1 MSDSSHPTGRRD
13 HGNLTI
19 VSRRTIKASQ
29 FKAECLGLL
38 DEVAQTGQEL
48 VITKRGRPV
57 AKVGP
62 VEDAPSLRGS
72 VRFLVSDEE
81 LIAPLGEAWHADTE

>member
-1 MSDSSHPTGRRD
+1 
-13 HGNLTI
+13 
-19 VSRRTIKASQ
+19 VAQRTIKASK

-38 DEVAQTGQEL
+38 DEVAETRQEL

-57 AKVGP
+57 ARVTP
-62 VEDAPSLRGS
+62 VDDAPSLRGS

-81 LIAPLGEAWHADTE
+81 LIAPVGDTWNAETE

>member
-1 MSDSSHPTGRRD
+1 MGRK
-13 HGNLTI
+13 TI
-19 VSRRTIKASQ
+19 NASR

-38 DEVAQTGQEL
+38 DQVAESGQEL

-57 AKVGP
+57 ARVSP

-81 LIAPLGEAWHADTE
+81 LIAPLGEAWNAEIE

>member
-1 MSDSSHPTGRRD
+1 MAQRTV
-13 HGNLTI
+13 NA
-19 VSRRTIKASQ
+19 SR

-38 DEVAQTGQEL
+38 DEVAATGQEL

-57 AKVGP
+57 ARVTP

-72 VRFLVSDEE
+72 VRFLVSADE
-81 LIAPLGEAWHADTE
+81 LVAPLGDVWNSDIE

>member
-1 MSDSSHPTGRRD
+1 MSP
-13 HGNLTI
+13 
-19 VSRRTIKASQ
+19 RTIKASQ

-38 DEVAQTGQEL
+38 DEVAETGQEF

-57 AKVGP
+57 AKVSA
-62 VEDAPSLRGS
+62 VEELPSLRGS

-81 LIAPLGEAWHADTE
+81 LIAPIGEVWHAEVE

>member
-1 MSDSSHPTGRRD
+1 MVTMGHRA
-13 HGNLTI
+13 
-19 VSRRTIKASQ
+19 IKASQ

-38 DEVAQTGQEL
+38 DEVAATGQEL

-57 AKVGP
+57 ARVVP

-81 LIAPLGEAWHADTE
+81 LIAPLGEAWNAEHE

>member
-1 MSDSSHPTGRRD
+1 MSQW
-13 HGNLTI
+13 TI
-19 VSRRTIKASQ
+19 NASR

-38 DEVAQTGQEL
+38 DEVAETGQEL

-57 AKVGP
+57 ARVTP

-81 LIAPLGEAWHADTE
+81 LIAPLGEVWNAEIE